1 MMDAHE
7 TKSALNVEDLETPV
21 VQQFAEDLEK
31 AYQQYTCKSDVVTR
45 MTELLDLPVDD
56 VKAEVDY
63 LKQSYYRIRKQ
74 EAELEKTA
82 YVSANETEEGFV
94 ASEDELEEEFKEL
107 LARYKNNRAA
117 VAQEKQRIKEE
128 NLAKKLQIIDQ
139 LKAMTED
146 ADDVSKNYTDFQTLQ
161 KSWREITDLPASEV
175 AELWKQYHHYVE
187 KFYELLKINKELRDY
202 DYKRNYE
209 LKSALC
215 EAAERIAEQDEIV
228 SAFHQLQKLHDEWRE
243 IGPVSKEMRDELWN
257 RFKNASTLINKKHQ
271 SHFESLKEKELQ
283 NESEKIR
290 LCTAVEELLAVK
302 PDSFAKWEEATQSL
316 LGAQAE
322 WKTLGFA
329 PKKINNALY
338 ERFRTACNVF
348 FDAKAEFYASIKTE
362 LDSNLKR
369 KVALC
374 EKAESLKDSTEWRK
388 TTDKLIALQKE
399 WKTIGATPRKH
410 SDEVWKRFIAAC
422 DSFFERKNKEQ
433 ASQKDEEKENLAKKH
448 DLIAHLKSLM
458 EQEVT
463 IEQVR
468 DLINQFNSVGH
479 VPFKD
484 KDKVYKEFHALVDD
498 CFAKLNVN
506 KHKSRLDSFS
516 TSVEKLTSE
525 NNKSNLLKER
535 EKLMRQF
542 EHVRAELKNYENN
555 ILFLSSSSKSGN
567 SLVKDLEKKI
577 EKLKEDMNLIVQKV
591 DIIDNK
597 LN

>member
-7 TKSALNVEDLETPV
+7 TKSALNVENLQNSV
-21 VQQFAEDLEK
+21 VQQLAEDVEK
-31 AYQQYTCKSDVVTR
+31 AYQQYTCKSEVITR

-74 EAELEKTA
+74 EAEFQKSA
-82 YVSANETEEGFV
+82 YVTENNTEEGFIL
-94 ASEDELEEEFKEL
+94 SEDELEEDFKEL
-107 LARYKNNRAA
+107 LARYKNNRAT
-117 VAQEKQRIKEE
+117 VAQEKQRVKEE

-146 ADDVSKNYTDFQTLQ
+146 ADDVSKNYTEFQALQ
-161 KSWREITDLPASEV
+161 KTWREITDLPASEV
-175 AELWKQYHHYVE
+175 AELWKNYHHYVE
-187 KFYELLKINKELRDY
+187 TFYELLKINKELRDY

-209 LKSALC
+209 HKSALC

-243 IGPVSKEMRDELWN
+243 IGPVSKEMRDELWV
-257 RFKNASTLINKKHQ
+257 RFKNASTQINKKHQ
-271 SHFESLKEKELQ
+271 AHFETLKEKEIQ
-283 NESEKIR
+283 NEADKVT
-290 LCTAVEELLAVK
+290 LCTTVENLLTVK

-316 LGAQAE
+316 LAAQAE

-329 PKKINNALY
+329 PKKVNNALY
-338 ERFRTACNVF
+338 ERFRTACNAF
-348 FDAKAEFYASIKTE
+348 FDAKAEFYASIKSE
-362 LDSNLKR
+362 LDTNLKR
-369 KVALC
+369 KIALC
-374 EKAESLKDSTEWRK
+374 EKAELLKDSSEWRK

-433 ASQKDEEKENLAKKH
+433 SSQKDEEKENLAKKH
-448 DLIAHLKSLM
+448 ALIAQLKSLM
-458 EQEVT
+458 EQE
-463 IEQVR
+463 IAIDQVR
-468 DLINQFNSVGH
+468 EIISQFNAVGH

-498 CFAKLNVN
+498 CFAKLNLN
-506 KHKSRLDSFS
+506 KSKSRLDSFS
-516 TSVEKLTSE
+516 HSVDKLTTE

-535 EKLMRQF
+535 EKLMRTF
-542 EHVRAELKNYENN
+542 DHIRSELKNYENN

-577 EKLKEDMNLIVQKV
+577 EKLKEDMNHIVQKV